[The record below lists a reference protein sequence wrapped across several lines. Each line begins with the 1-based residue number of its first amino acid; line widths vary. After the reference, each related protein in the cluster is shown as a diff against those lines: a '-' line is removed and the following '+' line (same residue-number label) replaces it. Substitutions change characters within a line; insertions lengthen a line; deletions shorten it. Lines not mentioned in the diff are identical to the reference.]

1 MQIVLSNNFKGKC
14 LIAMP
19 NIQDEVFAA
28 SVVYITEHNSIN
40 GAVGV
45 IINKNLSLKKNHC
58 ANLDFAQYNRH
69 WRNIPLYFGGPVE
82 LGSGFVLHPNPLD
95 GKWSLTGN
103 KAKIQ
108 ELAEVDKER
117 PLMLTTGYCMWETLQ
132 LEREVRFNNWL
143 VIDNAAE
150 FLLADT
156 SPEERYQVAL
166 RLAGI
171 QSIANFDFNGV
182 GNA

>member
-1 MQIVLSNNFKGKC
+1 MQIELSNNFKGKC

-19 NIQDEVFAA
+19 SIQDEIFAA
-28 SVVYITEHNSIN
+28 SVVYVTEHNSIN

-45 IINKNLSLKKNHC
+45 IINKNLPLKKNHLS
-58 ANLDFAQYNRH
+58 NLDFAQYNHH
-69 WRNIPLYFGGPVE
+69 WRNIPLFFGGPVE
-82 LGSGFVLHPNPLD
+82 LSTGFVLHSNSKD
-95 GKWSLTGN
+95 GHWSLTGS
-103 KAKIQ
+103 KEKIK
-108 ELAEVDKER
+108 ELAAIDKIR
-117 PLMLTTGYCMWETLQ
+117 PLMLTAGYCMWETLQ

-143 VIDNAAE
+143 VLENAAE

-166 RLAGI
+166 RLVGI
-171 QSIANFDFNGV
+171 NSMANFDFNGS